1 MLVGKRRH
9 CLFLTCSGV
18 TCGGRTYRGDAWGH
32 PSPHVPCRAAHPR
45 THART
50 DTHAP
55 RSRWLCGVLGPE
67 HCRAAPGP
75 RRTSCPALGSGTRVS
90 PRKCCRAFPET
101 NTRPCAPQVSEAF
114 GGEDACARG
123 CKTPPAVSFDGYF
136 PKCSEGFLC
145 EPFCFW
151 SVGLLCL
158 SVAVRTTRAP
168 LRFPLGPPARPSRA

>member
-9 CLFLTCSGV
+9 CLFVTCPGV

-32 PSPHVPCRAAHPR
+32 PSPRVPCRAAHPR

-101 NTRPCAPQVSEAF
+101 NTRPWRPKYPRPSE
-114 GGEDACARG
+114 G
-123 CKTPPAVSFDGYF
+123 KTPAHAGAKRLPPSPLMGIFLSAQKDFCVSPFVSGVSG
-136 PKCSEGFLC
+136 CSV
-145 EPFCFW
+145 
-151 SVGLLCL
+151 S
-158 SVAVRTTRAP
+158 A
-168 LRFPLGPPARPSRA
+168 